1 MFHTVQC
8 LNLPNF
14 KKCYVYSTER
24 IYGFCF
30 ISKIN
35 NINQLVFIMETKCVL
50 CEEGPEILSLL
61 KTWTGICTKAF
72 KIEKIFINFYTLWNG
87 FHHCD
92 KDKNPVSV
100 GNRTELFWLVI
111 YTCNKLGYGCLRID
125 VCAWVFRIAFI
136 SHIPT
141 LRSGIVLAVRV
152 MSGQAWIDTL
162 VLTAHARN
170 TFLYCKQ
177 DETLATKARLW
188 SGIRAGWYV
197 IKIYENKEKLK
208 IEVQIKFYV
217 YPTTI
222 LG

>member
-125 VCAWVFRIAFI
+125 YVLEFSVLLSFRIYQ
-136 SHIPT
+136 
-141 LRSGIVLAVRV
+141 RYVLGLCWQYV
-152 MSGQAWIDTL
+152 W
-162 VLTAHARN
+162 
-170 TFLYCKQ
+170 
-177 DETLATKARLW
+177 W
-188 SGIRAGWYV
+188 AGR
-197 IKIYENKEKLK
+197 
-208 IEVQIKFYV
+208 
-217 YPTTI
+217 P
-222 LG
+222 G